1 MGRYT
6 SSLFLT
12 HLWFAAESA
21 TAAVKMGS
29 ITKHGELVAYEAQT
43 STDGKSEVQLGP
55 DGKALDHEE

>member
-1 MGRYT
+1 M
-6 SSLFLT
+6 
-12 HLWFAAESA
+12 
-21 TAAVKMGS
+21 KMES